1 MRSLKLC
8 LVLATLSMLVACGE
22 DEPAPQAWSV
32 REAPGEDV
40 AYEDDSSSVIITAG
54 RNQDDTLVVSGDPG
68 QDCVLVDAE
77 CIPIEEAKGRYCD
90 KDGAKAD
97 VIVADGKVVDVIC
110 YPPPDSGVPIEEV
123 TQSGDGMIALPQN
136 ANGAVITFDDATDGT
151 PIDGDVTLDAERV
164 VLYGNGPDKTI
175 LAKNLTVASN
185 NARVR
190 GVRVE
195 GDLLFSKNSN
205 NSTLAFTRVYG
216 DLKVES
222 NGFSAVNVEVFGDVK
237 ISGNDASVT
246 NIGVQGSWEIP
257 ANAAC
262 YGCYSFSDGD
272 EDYIITDQELGDAIC
287 PGEGM
292 MSQ

>member
-8 LVLATLSMLVACGE
+8 LVLTTLATLIACGE
-22 DEPAPQAWSV
+22 EEPAPKAWSV

-40 AYEDDSSSVIITAG
+40 AFEDDATSVIITAG
-54 RNQDDTLVVSGDPG
+54 RTQDDTLVVSGDPG
-68 QDCVLVDAE
+68 QDCVLVDTE
-77 CIPIEEAKGRYCD
+77 CISIEEAKGRYCD

-97 VIVADGKVVDVIC
+97 VIVAEGQVVDVIC

-123 TQSGDGMIALPQN
+123 TTSADGKIALPQN
-136 ANGAVITFDDATDGT
+136 ASGAVITFDEATDGT
-151 PIDGDVTLDAERV
+151 PIEGDVTLDAERV

-175 LAKNLTVASN
+175 FAKDVTVASN

-190 GVRVE
+190 GVTVQ
-195 GDLLFSKNSN
+195 GKLSFSKNSN

-237 ISGNDASVT
+237 ITGNDASVT
-246 NIGVQGSWEIP
+246 NIGVQGSWELP
-257 ANAAC
+257 SGAAC
-262 YGCYSFSDGD
+262 YGCYSFSDED
-272 EDYIITDQELGDAIC
+272 EDYIIADEEVGDALC